1 MGGNILLSVGIMA
14 TAKLDKLS
22 SQQPAEIKT
31 VSAKKKKVRYVSMH
45 FFVCILP
52 SNSQDLMIEQ

>member
-1 MGGNILLSVGIMA
+1 MA

-31 VSAKKKKVRYVSMH
+31 VSAKKKKKWGM
-45 FFVCILP
+45 
-52 SNSQDLMIEQ
+52 